1 LAEQWHYY
9 VAYIVQLEPGSIGIS
24 AKPVV
29 IDRRIDSF
37 GGVGALIM
45 ELTASV
51 FPDGPPDLPDELMPI
66 VPLFW
71 HLITAK
77 QGAGVKPLKPKK
89 GNGGS
94 TLPQSHNQH

>member
-1 LAEQWHYY
+1 MAEQWSYY
-9 VAYIVQLEPGSIGIS
+9 VAYIVQLEPGMIGIS

-29 IDRRIDSF
+29 IDKRIDSF
-37 GGVGALIM
+37 EGIGALIT
-45 ELTASV
+45 EVTKAV

-77 QGAGVKPLKPKK
+77 RGPAVKALKPKPK
-89 GNGGS
+89 GNG
-94 TLPQSHNQH
+94 HDHY